1 MNEYKIFHL
10 KAMGANILV
19 LLIVLGLLG
28 LSHAD
33 HIHHILC
40 HHNIT

>member
-10 KAMGANILV
+10 KTMGANILV